1 MSQLRSSFTT
11 RRQQARAGFAAVLCA
26 SMIAPVVSATVLE
39 TKAMAETGSEPEQV
53 SENFWWLLN
62 RNRNNDCPQPEAAG
76 TSEVTSE
83 TAVMPGQE
91 QTSEHFWWLF
101 NRDRNNNRNPECET
115 ASNNDG
121 PTENAS
127 GDRDN
132 SDQTATET
140 PGRNPGPVVSDRPVT
155 DKPNEEVRIPNQAR
169 ILYVNAATGNDS
181 ASATEAAPLRTITV
195 ALSKAQPGDT
205 VKLAPGTYSAETGE
219 SFPLQ
224 IPTGVALRGN
234 DGDSGKSTS
243 IIGSGNFISR
253 TFARQ
258 SAAVVV
264 AKDDV
269 TISGVTI
276 SNPAVRG
283 TGLWIESA
291 NPTVQFNA
299 FKNSHRDGI
308 FVTGTSQ
315 PDINNNMFQ
324 ANGGNGIAVARSAGG
339 HIHENWFQAT
349 GFGMAVS
356 DSAAPQVANNHF
368 VGNKDGLVLS
378 GSAKPVLRGNVI
390 EDNQRD
396 GIVAI
401 SNAQPDLGTSMD
413 PGNNT
418 IRDNGR
424 YNLHNATRNIFAAVG
439 NQMGGQIVGRL
450 LR

>member
-1 MSQLRSSFTT
+1 MSHLRPSFTS
-11 RRQQARAGFAAVLCA
+11 RRQKARAGFAAMLCA
-26 SMIAPVVSATVLE
+26 SMIAPVLSATVFE
-39 TKAMAETGSEPEQV
+39 AKAMAETGAEPERV
-53 SENFWWLLN
+53 SENFWWLFN
-62 RNRNNDCPQPEAAG
+62 RDRNNECPQPE
-76 TSEVTSE
+76 TPSEVTSE
-83 TAVMPGQE
+83 TTLAPGQE

-101 NRDRNNNRNPECET
+101 NRNRNNECET
-115 ASNNDG
+115 ASTDDD

-127 GDRDN
+127 GDRDD
-132 SDQTATET
+132 SDQTASET
-140 PGRNPGPVVSDRPVT
+140 PDRDSGPIAGDRPST
-155 DKPNEEVRIPNQAR
+155 DKPDEEVRIPNQAR

-181 ASATEAAPLRTITV
+181 ASATEAAPLRTITA
-195 ALSKAQPGDT
+195 ALGKAQPGDT

-224 IPTGVALRGN
+224 IPTGVTLRGN

-243 IIGSGNFISR
+243 IVGSGNFISR

-269 TISGVTI
+269 TVSGVTI

-315 PDINNNMFQ
+315 PDINNNLFQ

-339 HIHENWFQAT
+339 HIHENWFQST

-368 VGNKDGLVLS
+368 VSNKDGMVLS

-401 SNAQPDLGTSMD
+401 SNAQPDLGTSAD

-418 IRDNGR
+418 IRNNGR
-424 YNLHNATRNIFAAVG
+424 YNLHNATSNIFAAVG